1 MQGCMV
7 QEWGEGGCK
16 AARDLH
22 LLLFFFFFKQ
32 KWPSYLSVPSLL
44 LKGE

>member
-16 AARDLH
+16 AAHGLPFV
-22 LLLFFFFFKQ
+22 LFFFKQ
-32 KWPSYLSVPSLL
+32 KGASYLSVPSLL